1 VLICKVNRVIINKY
15 MTEDTPIKKYPQT
28 TAEVAHMLGL
38 HPAGENLPMGSF
50 SAADLPVAGLP
61 VVKDT
66 TSGHLPADKAAHE
79 ILSSGDAAKTD
90 SHSSAHSEL
99 ISLEEKK
106 AKQPLYAKVGKALLP
121 YAAIFLVGTFL
132 YYFFFTKVDF
142 TTMFNSAPKAAAPQ
156 VTEIQK
162 LEQQDIVSYNKWI
175 ASYYYDVSDPKLLD
189 PEADNSGNGLS
200 NFQKY
205 LMNLNP
211 KAYDTL
217 GLGQADSQA
226 IASGINPL
234 TGGQLTDAQKTVV
247 SKYIDMEVVM
257 NRLTLYNMENPSQVA
272 GASIGVGNNNNPSTS
287 SGSVDNNISGN
298 NNYNNNVNNSG
309 NNNSN
314 SGINN
319 IRGNGDN
326 NSNNNNISGN
336 NNPSTSSG
344 SVDNNNR
351 IAGNNNYNGNN
362 NTGMGGGIVNGGS
375 VQTIR
380 TAPTT
385 GANLTTISDSQVNID
400 TSKPGLLEIPD
411 LKIKV
416 PLIWSKDPNN
426 FDQDLQVGVVH
437 YPGTALPGEVGTT
450 YIAGHSSN
458 YSWAKGSY
466 NKIFSTLGNMAL
478 NTSFKITVVQTNGKN
493 AVFNYVV
500 TKSQQYTATDEAQ
513 FQNTEKSVVALST
526 CWPVGSTAKR
536 LVVFGTLTQV
546 EE

>member
-1 VLICKVNRVIINKY
+1 
-15 MTEDTPIKKYPQT
+15 MSQDSPIKKYPQT
-28 TAEVAHMLGL
+28 TAEVAKMLGL
-38 HPAGENLPMGSF
+38 NPAGENLPMGSF
-50 SAADLPVAGLP
+50 SAAGLPVAGLP
-61 VVKDT
+61 IVQD
-66 TSGHLPADKAAHE
+66 SDSPAGHLPTEQVTHEPAAT
-79 ILSSGDAAKTD
+79 SGSGKTED
-90 SHSSAHSEL
+90 HSSVHSEL
-99 ISLEEKK
+99 ISPEQKQANQPFYVK
-106 AKQPLYAKVGKALLP
+106 AGKALLP

-142 TTMFNSAPKAAAPQ
+142 TTMFKSTPKATAPQ

-162 LEQQDIVSYNKWI
+162 LEQLDAASYNKWV

-205 LMNLNP
+205 LLNLNP

-217 GLGQADSQA
+217 GIGQADSQD
-226 IASGINPL
+226 IATGINPL
-234 TGGQLTDAQKTVV
+234 TGGQLTDAQKTIV

-272 GASIGVGNNNNPSTS
+272 GASIGVPNNNNY
-287 SGSVDNNISGN
+287 NNNTSGN
-298 NNYNNNVNNSG
+298 NNYNNGSNSVSG
-309 NNNSN
+309 NNT
-314 SGINN
+314 
-319 IRGNGDN
+319 
-326 NSNNNNISGN
+326 ISGN
-336 NNPSTSSG
+336 TNN
-344 SVDNNNR
+344 
-351 IAGNNNYNGNN
+351 NNNYNNTISGNSN
-362 NTGMGGGIVNGGS
+362 MGMSGGIVNGGS

-416 PLIWSKDPNN
+416 PLIWSTDPNN

-437 YPGTALPGEVGTT
+437 YPGTAMPGEVGTT

-458 YSWAKGSY
+458 YAWAKGSY

-478 NTSFKITVVQTNGKN
+478 NTSFKITVTQTNGKN

-500 TKSQQYTATDEAQ
+500 TKSQQYSPTDEAQ
-513 FQNTEKSVVALST
+513 FQNTDKSVVALST

>member
-1 VLICKVNRVIINKY
+1 
-15 MTEDTPIKKYPQT
+15 MTEDSPIKKYPQT
-28 TAEVAHMLGL
+28 TAEVAKMLGL
-38 HPAGENLPMGSF
+38 NPAGENLPMGSF

-61 VVKDT
+61 IVQD
-66 TSGHLPADKAAHE
+66 SRAGHLPAEQVTHE
-79 ILSSGDAAKTD
+79 PATTSGSGKTED
-90 SHSSAHSEL
+90 HSSVHSEL
-99 ISLEEKK
+99 ISLEQKQANRPFYVK
-106 AKQPLYAKVGKALLP
+106 AGKALLP

-142 TTMFNSAPKAAAPQ
+142 TTMFKSTPKATAPQ
-156 VTEIQK
+156 ITEIQK
-162 LEQQDIVSYNKWI
+162 LEQLDAASYNKWV

-205 LMNLNP
+205 LLNLNP

-217 GLGQADSQA
+217 GIGQADSQD
-226 IASGINPL
+226 IATGINPL
-234 TGGQLTDAQKTVV
+234 TGGQLTDAQKTIV

-272 GASIGVGNNNNPSTS
+272 GASIGVPNYNYNNNTSGNNNNI
-287 SGSVDNNISGN
+287 GGNNSNNNNSN
-298 NNYNNNVNNSG
+298 NNYNNNANNSIGSNNAISG
-309 NNNSN
+309 NSNSNYNGNSN
-314 SGINN
+314 SG
-319 IRGNGDN
+319 
-326 NSNNNNISGN
+326 
-336 NNPSTSSG
+336 
-344 SVDNNNR
+344 
-351 IAGNNNYNGNN
+351 A
-362 NTGMGGGIVNGGS
+362 TGGVVNGGT

-385 GANLTTISDSQVNID
+385 GANLTTINDSQVNID

-437 YPGTALPGEVGTT
+437 YPGTAMPGEVGTT

-458 YSWAKGSY
+458 YAWAKGSY

-478 NTSFKITVVQTNGKN
+478 NTSFKITVTQTNGKN